1 MPTLIYE
8 AIIAPT
14 MDRGLVERIRGHEVL
29 FASFVIMMA
38 SMLLVPPSVECLG
51 YIDIR
56 TLCILIGMMAV
67 VAGMTDTGAFEGL
80 ASLLVRRSVGIRRTC
95 TILIALP
102 FFLSMFITNDVS
114 LLTFVPFAII
124 VLENADERRLM
135 IPVIV
140 LQTVAANLGSTLT
153 PFGNPQNIFISS
165 YYGPS
170 AAGFLGTM
178 MPFVAIGA
186 AALIIL
192 TLGLRDGNKENRIE
206 VRDAIDRRYLAF
218 MIALFAICVAAVLRA
233 IPYQCAIAVVIVAI
247 AATRPRILAKVDWG
261 LVLTFVFLFVF
272 TGNISGM
279 SCIQDALAGMMA
291 ADPVLSSVLISQ
303 FVSNVPAAV
312 LLSGFTDDWQG
323 LLAGVSIGGFGT
335 PIASMASVISLE
347 IYSRTEG
354 SDRKR
359 FLIVFTAVNALM
371 LLVLI
376 PAAIVLRQRRF
387 FFASGL

>member
-8 AIIAPT
+8 AVIAPG
-14 MDRGLVERIRGHEVL
+14 MELGLVGRIRGHEVL
-29 FASFVIMMA
+29 LASFVLATA
-38 SMLLVPPSVECLG
+38 SMLLVPPSLECIG

-56 TLCILIGMMAV
+56 TLCILAGMMAV
-67 VAGMTDTGAFEGL
+67 IAGMADTGAFERL
-80 ASLLVRRSVGIRRTC
+80 ASILVGRSAGIRGTC
-95 TILIALP
+95 AVLIALP

-124 VLENADERRLM
+124 VMERAGEKRLL

-165 YYGPS
+165 HYGPS
-170 AAGFLGTM
+170 AVGFLGTM
-178 MPFVAIGA
+178 APLVAVGA
-186 AALIIL
+186 VVLVIL
-192 TLGLRDGNKENRIE
+192 TIGLRGGTGADKIE
-206 VRDAIDRRYLAF
+206 VRDETDRRYLAF
-218 MIALFAICVAAVLRA
+218 MIALFAVCVAAVLRT
-233 IPYQCAIAVVIVAI
+233 IPYQYAVVAVIAAI
-247 AATRPRILAKVDWG
+247 AATRPRILARVDWS
-261 LVLTFVFLFVF
+261 LILTFVFLFVF
-272 TGNISGM
+272 TGNISATDW
-279 SCIQDALAGMMA
+279 IQDALGGMMS
-291 ADPVLSSVLISQ
+291 ADPVLSSVLVSQ

-335 PIASMASVISLE
+335 PVASMASVISLE
-347 IYSRTEG
+347 MYSRTEG
-354 SDRKR
+354 SDRRR
-359 FLIVFTAVNALM
+359 FLVFFTAVNALM

-376 PAAIVLRQRRF
+376 SAAAVLRQRRF